1 MGWRIT
7 WLFGRTASDV
17 CCVLR
22 RAGLKKWHRGCV
34 QVHFKN
40 HLFALYISWSLTVY
54 LSWPGLSRGVSPEEA
69 LPRILRRASA
79 YSASRWANDFI
90 CCVGRDKDAGL
101 PEVPLLVGRFR
112 IRICGGGAAG
122 RESSW
127 ITIAVLTG
135 EPPDPRW
142 VFLIMYEQNDEMS
155 ETVPLRQCEEDLDKV
170 VCLLSFLIYFQF
182 SLKSPLNFLC
192 RKEYFMFSDRTH
204 KVWSERVRTTI
215 TEPAVSDPAQH
226 CGCRQVQLFYTGC
239 RESAIQ
245 CVFKNVCHNLP
256 GTPNYIYATCNHT
269 QKAYLSQLCQHFFSI
284 QNFSLTPRESFRKQ
298 RL

>member
-40 HLFALYISWSLTVY
+40 HWFALYISWSLTVY
-54 LSWPGLSRGVSPEEA
+54 LSWLGLSRGVSPEEA
-69 LPRILRRASA
+69 LPKILRRASA

-90 CCVGRDKDAGL
+90 CWVGRDKDAGF
-101 PEVPLLVGRFR
+101 PEVPLFVGRFR
-112 IRICGGGAAG
+112 ILICGGGAAG

-142 VFLIMYEQNDEMS
+142 VFLIMYEQNNETS
-155 ETVPLRQCEEDLDKV
+155 ETVSLRQCEEDLDKV
-170 VCLLSFLIYFQF
+170 DAYLASWFIFSLASSLLSISYVERNISCSTMIELTRFGA
-182 SLKSPLNFLC
+182 
-192 RKEYFMFSDRTH
+192 RG
-204 KVWSERVRTTI
+204 SELQNRNSSIGSSV
-215 TEPAVSDPAQH
+215 AGVDKCSS
-226 CGCRQVQLFYTGC
+226 F
-239 RESAIQ
+239 
-245 CVFKNVCHNLP
+245 
-256 GTPNYIYATCNHT
+256 T
-269 QKAYLSQLCQHFFSI
+269 QDVGSQQ
-284 QNFSLTPRESFRKQ
+284 
-298 RL
+298 